1 MLDQQKM
8 VKSCVDHINQAKSDI
23 ESFNRTVSA
32 DQRVKQELELAY
44 NSLNDTINHVNTA
57 LKHLS

>member
-23 ESFNRTVSA
+23 ETFNRTVAA
-32 DQRVKQELELAY
+32 DQKVKQELGLAY
-44 NSLNDTINHVNTA
+44 NALNDTINHVNTA
-57 LKHLS
+57 LRYLS